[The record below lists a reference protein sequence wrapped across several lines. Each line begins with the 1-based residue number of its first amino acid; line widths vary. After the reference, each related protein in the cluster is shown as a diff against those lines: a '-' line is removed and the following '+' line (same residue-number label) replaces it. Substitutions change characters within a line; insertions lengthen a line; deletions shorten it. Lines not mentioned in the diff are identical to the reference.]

1 MQFPGSSP
9 PSPPQV
15 HSALISPY
23 SLENGLVSGF
33 REVTALHHPMTLSPP
48 TAHVPPHLYYKKRAW
63 VGGESDSH
71 RLMERGRSH
80 MDKDG

>member
-1 MQFPGSSP
+1 M
-9 PSPPQV
+9 
-15 HSALISPY
+15 
-23 SLENGLVSGF
+23 SGF